1 MIKWDLASSGIYC
14 IKNIINGKV
23 YIGKSTHLYRRKY
36 QHFTALKK
44 GKHSNTYLQASFNKH
59 DFNSFVFEVLEQ
71 CNVNELSIKEHYW
84 INLFDS
90 CNRAKG
96 YNLEIVN
103 SDGSNSRCYDSLNR
117 MRKTI
122 KTNKEKY
129 IKPRGK
135 DNPTSK
141 EVYQYSL
148 NGQFIQSFESC
159 HIAAENLG
167 CKERFTVISKCA
179 RNETGASFGYQWR
192 YYKQDKINE
201 YIDKNKIV
209 LKENSKK
216 QSKPIISLNLTT
228 GEKVEYESISSASE
242 LLNLTISCVSRIANG
257 QRKVS
262 KKLNLTF
269 FYK

>member
-1 MIKWDLASSGIYC
+1 MIKWNLASSGIYC
-14 IKNIINGKV
+14 IKNITNGKIYV
-23 YIGKSTHLYRRKY
+23 GKSTHLYRRKY

-44 GKHSNTYLQASFNKH
+44 NKHTNTYLQASFNKYGF
-59 DFNSFVFEVLEQ
+59 DSFVFEVLEQ
-71 CNVNELSIKEHYW
+71 CDLSELSIKEHYW

-103 SDGSNSRCYDSLNR
+103 DDGSNSRCYDSINR

-122 KTNKEKY
+122 NANKEKY
-129 IKPRGK
+129 VRPKGK

-148 NGQFIQSFESC
+148 NGEYIQSFESC
-159 HIAAENLG
+159 RIAADILG
-167 CKERFTVISKCA
+167 GKDRYTVISKCA

-228 GEKVEYESISSASE
+228 GERVEYDSISSASE
-242 LLNLTISCVSRIANG
+242 LLNLTISSIGRIASG

>member
-1 MIKWDLASSGIYC
+1 MIKWDSASSGIYS

-44 GKHSNTYLQASFNKH
+44 GKHSNTYLQASFDKYKF
-59 DFNSFVFEVLEQ
+59 DSFIFEVLEQ
-71 CNVNELSIKEHYW
+71 CDVNELSVKEHYW

-103 SDGSNSRCYDSLNR
+103 SDGSNSRCYDSINR

-122 KTNKEKY
+122 NANKEKY
-129 IKPRGK
+129 IKPKGK

-141 EVYQYSL
+141 EVYQYDL
-148 NGQFIQSFESC
+148 KGNFIQSFESC
-159 HIAAENLG
+159 RIAADVLG
-167 CKERFTVISKCA
+167 SLERYTVISKCA
-179 RNETGASFGYQWR
+179 RQKNGTSFGYQWR
-192 YYKQDKINE
+192 YYKLDKINE
-201 YIDKNKIV
+201 YIDNNINT

-216 QSKPIISLNLTT
+216 QSKPIVALNLLT
-228 GEKVEYESISSASE
+228 GEQTEFESISSASYE
-242 LLNLTISCVSRIANG
+242 LNLPISSIGRIASG

-262 KKLNLTF
+262 KKLNMTF